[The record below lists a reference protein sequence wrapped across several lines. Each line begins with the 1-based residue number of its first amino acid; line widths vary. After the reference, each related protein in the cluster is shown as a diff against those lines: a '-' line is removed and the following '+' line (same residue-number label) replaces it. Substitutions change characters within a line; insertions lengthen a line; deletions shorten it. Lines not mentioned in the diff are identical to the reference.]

1 MSGISQIL
9 QGFATGMLFCRGRY
23 SFFFFIDVG
32 VIFDRC
38 TFQVNIVVNKGCGS
52 EIMAEYGPG
61 VYAWIGLVCAKY
73 SVVEGGILSR
83 SLKDS

>member
-1 MSGISQIL
+1 M
-9 QGFATGMLFCRGRY
+9 
-23 SFFFFIDVG
+23 G

-61 VYAWIGLVCAKY
+61 VYVWIGLVCAKY